1 VSFFDGAALLGT
13 STVSAGA
20 ATLTTAALPL
30 GASNVTAVYSGDS
43 NFTASTS
50 SAVTETVSSA
60 DFIFVLVPSSGSPA
74 IQTIA
79 LGGSATFSFTV
90 SPSLPTFLQAVSFA
104 VSGLPPGATYTLT
117 PSSIPAGGGVTPMT
131 LVVHTTDPLAQ
142 LSRRGDRWMGLTV
155 PLLLLLPF
163 AGVKR
168 TGEVVERP
176 RRTPRLLVLVLLLTG
191 LVGTLTGCGAGG
203 FFSTQLQT
211 YNIVV
216 TATSGAVSHTQS
228 VTLTIQ

>member
-1 VSFFDGAALLGT
+1 
-13 STVSAGA
+13 
-20 ATLTTAALPL
+20 
-30 GASNVTAVYSGDS
+30 
-43 NFTASTS
+43 
-50 SAVTETVSSA
+50 
-60 DFIFVLVPSSGSPA
+60 
-74 IQTIA
+74 
-79 LGGSATFSFTV
+79 
-90 SPSLPTFLQAVSFA
+90 
-104 VSGLPPGATYTLT
+104 
-117 PSSIPAGGGVTPMT
+117 MT